1 MKKRVMF
8 ALGLTAF
15 LFVSMFMFFKRD
27 TQTLEP
33 EQHINLASEEG
44 ETRTN
49 GDGEFFLPMSAE
61 IK

>member
-15 LFVSMFMFFKRD
+15 LFVAFFAFYQKD
-27 TQTLEP
+27 TKYVEP
-33 EQHINLASEEG
+33 ESNQHLAHKDG

-49 GDGEFFLPMSAE
+49 GDGEFFLPVSAE